1 MNGRFPSTRSGADP
15 HTRQF
20 REVSQELDD
29 VLWKLL
35 LRPSP
40 STLGVLQL
48 GATVELMPNVYV
60 QTVRLMH
67 KHPYDRYIRLWCVV
81 PTEDGELEERTL
93 LCFYTQGFPD
103 PQFTQTRPGMDLNLA
118 WWEAVRGRLEEIAV
132 ELGAQAELRGLEG
145 ELRGA
150 LGLPRATGG
159 PAPAAAYP
167 PAQRS
172 GTHAVPLSH
181 EVRHGE
187 VVTHEASMLFDEL
200 KRERDEALTSR
211 DELDAQLAKL

>member
-81 PTEDGELEERTL
+81 PTESGELDERTL

-103 PQFTQTRPGMDLNLA
+103 PQFTQARPGMDMNLA
-118 WWEAVRGRLEEIAV
+118 WWDAVRMRLAEVAS
-132 ELGAQAELRGLEG
+132 ELGMQAGLEG
-145 ELRGA
+145 TSP
-150 LGLPRATGG
+150 GLPRA
-159 PAPAAAYP
+159 
-167 PAQRS
+167 S
-172 GTHAVPLSH
+172 G
-181 EVRHGE
+181 
-187 VVTHEASMLFDEL
+187 
-200 KRERDEALTSR
+200 
-211 DELDAQLAKL
+211 